1 MYLQDCTIS
10 YILFKGDFVIANQEK
25 KSTEKI
31 NTEHSENKK
40 PSYVHA
46 SKKPEGQPKK
56 KVAVRSAIKL
66 ENNKS
71 YIQIVLRSYDKDALR
86 CALRHLLTTLK
97 SSGSDIKAIM
107 PMPVRTKLMT
117 VNRSPHIDKTSR
129 EQFFLKTHKCTV
141 YVTPNAQT
149 MDVLRVLV
157 LPSAVSVTLK

>member
-1 MYLQDCTIS
+1 MT
-10 YILFKGDFVIANQEK
+10 ANQEI

-31 NTEHSENKK
+31 IKEQVENKQ
-40 PSYVHA
+40 SSNVHA
-46 SKKPEGQPKK
+46 KKKSEGQPKK

-86 CALRHLLTTLK
+86 CGLRHLLNTLK

-107 PMPVRTKLMT
+107 PMPVRTKLIT

-129 EQFFLKTHKCTV
+129 EQFYLKTHKCTV

-157 LPSAVSVTLK
+157 LPSAVGVTLR